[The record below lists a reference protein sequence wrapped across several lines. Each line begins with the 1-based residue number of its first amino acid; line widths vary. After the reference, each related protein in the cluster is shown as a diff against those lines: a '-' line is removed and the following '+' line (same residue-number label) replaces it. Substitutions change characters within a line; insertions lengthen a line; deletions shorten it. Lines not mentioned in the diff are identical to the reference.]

1 MRLILCDD
9 SGLFRAGLAAL
20 LRGIGLEIVAEAES
34 TEGLLDMVIA
44 LQPDCVIVDLRM
56 PPTFSDEGLVA
67 ALAIRERLPQVG
79 VLVLST
85 YVETSYA
92 MRLLGGDLRGV
103 GYLLKD
109 RVDDAASLLTS
120 ITQVSR
126 GETVIDPLVVSRLLE
141 RNNAAMVLD
150 VLSPRERDV
159 LALVAQGRTNAAIA
173 QTLFLSPKTVE
184 AHVAST
190 FTKLGIA
197 SVPDANRRVLAV
209 LTYLRAGGRTG
220 T

>member
-9 SGLFRAGLAAL
+9 SGLFRAGLAGL
-20 LRGIGLEIVAEAES
+20 LRGIGLDVVAEAE
-34 TEGLLDMVIA
+34 TTAGLLEQVAA
-44 LQPDCVIVDLRM
+44 LRPDCVIVDLRM

-67 ALAIRERLPQVG
+67 ALAIRKSLPEVG

-92 MRLLGGDLRGV
+92 MRLIAGDMHGV

-109 RVDDAASLLTS
+109 RVDDAESLLVS
-120 ITQVSR
+120 ITQVAK

-150 VLSPRERDV
+150 VLSQRERDV
-159 LALVAQGRTNAAIA
+159 LSLVAQGRTNAAIA
-173 QTLFLSPKTVE
+173 ETLFLSPKTVE
-184 AHVAST
+184 AHVASV

-197 SVPDANRRVLAV
+197 SAPDANRRVLAV
-209 LTYLRAGGRTG
+209 LTYLRAGGR
-220 T
+220 